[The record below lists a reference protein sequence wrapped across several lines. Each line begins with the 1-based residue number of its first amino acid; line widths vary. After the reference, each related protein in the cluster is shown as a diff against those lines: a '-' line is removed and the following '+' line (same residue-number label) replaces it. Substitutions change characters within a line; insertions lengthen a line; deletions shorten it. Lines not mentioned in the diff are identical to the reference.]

1 MNFYDFVEIELPEN
15 LKLDGTWLN
24 NKKEYWEI
32 FLQEGLESIPDE
44 KRTWG
49 FDELV
54 DALIAK
60 LCVYDAMLIAAK
72 GSYVAFLGG
81 GFSTSSKTSKIN
93 NLPDDTNGDKGG
105 MGDSEEIEDI
115 DPDMMVDPENPF
127 PIVGGDDSENAGGS
141 VKKIITGPTEVEFF
155 DTAEALSDFL
165 SSSKNGKSVLDSMF
179 VGLCGL
185 ANKIGIKIPYCND
198 PRNLYNKR
206 FKVGMS
212 NWHGE
217 NNRVKPVSKFSRRKR
232 HGICRH

>member
-24 NKKEYWEI
+24 NKKEYWEL
-32 FLQEGLESIPDE
+32 FLQDGIKSIDYENRPSN
-44 KRTWG
+44 
-49 FDELV
+49 FYELV

-60 LCVYDAMLIAAK
+60 LCVYDALLIAAR

-81 GFSTSSKTSKIN
+81 GFSTSSKTSKITGT
-93 NLPDDTNGDKGG
+93 DTPNTNEGKNGGN
-105 MGDSEEIEDI
+105 EEGVI
-115 DPDMMVDPENPF
+115 DPGMMVDPENPF
-127 PIVGGDDSENAGGS
+127 PVVGGDDSENAGGS

-165 SSSKNGKSVLDSMF
+165 SSSKNSKSVLDNMF
-179 VGLCGL
+179 AGLCGL

-206 FKVGMS
+206 FKVGMRD
-212 NWHGE
+212 WHKRMIVRPVLKFP
-217 NNRVKPVSKFSRRKR
+217 NRKH